1 MLQAQFCMLEL
12 CDHFLL
18 LLLLS
23 SFAYFIAKILI
34 TLYLRSEI
42 AHNENVTDRLK
53 SSILQHQSAR
63 YLMHIS

>member
-1 MLQAQFCMLEL
+1 MLQAQFCMLHGQL
-12 CDHFLL
+12 CDHFFLF
-18 LLLLS
+18 S

>member
-12 CDHFLL
+12 CDHFFFFWF
-18 LLLLS
+18 S
-23 SFAYFIAKILI
+23 SFAYFMATIFI